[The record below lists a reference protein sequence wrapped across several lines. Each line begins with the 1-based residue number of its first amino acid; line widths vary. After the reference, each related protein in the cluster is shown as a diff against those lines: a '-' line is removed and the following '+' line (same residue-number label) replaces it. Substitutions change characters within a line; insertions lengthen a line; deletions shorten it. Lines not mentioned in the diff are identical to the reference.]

1 MADLTHNAGG
11 CCLFA
16 VAQSIH
22 ISLLAVN
29 VSLFSLKDSLSVSS
43 SDFELQFRFHPLHN
57 NTAIAFLLVFLHQ

>member
-1 MADLTHNAGG
+1 MHNADG

-29 VSLFSLKDSLSVSS
+29 VGLFSLKDSLSVSS
-43 SDFELQFRFHPLHN
+43 ADFELQFRFHP
-57 NTAIAFLLVFLHQ
+57 